1 MSSLVI
7 EVHAHVSV
15 KVFIALSFGNK
26 EHVGDESES
35 GCI

>member
-7 EVHAHVSV
+7 EVNDHISI